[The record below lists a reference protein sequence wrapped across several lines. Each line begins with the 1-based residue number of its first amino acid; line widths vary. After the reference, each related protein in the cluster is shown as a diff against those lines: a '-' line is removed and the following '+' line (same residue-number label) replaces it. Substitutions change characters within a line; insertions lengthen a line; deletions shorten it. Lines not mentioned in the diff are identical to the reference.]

1 MTTKFTLKQVQIC
14 SFCSFNTWTQYL
26 RPSAIKTL
34 IKKEK
39 THTNFIKIVIET
51 PCTLL
56 NTLASVWLGFA
67 IGSRTDL
74 RSVRV
79 THDAKQ
85 IQSMEP

>member
-1 MTTKFTLKQVQIC
+1 MTTKPTLKQVRIC
-14 SFCSFNTWTQYL
+14 SFCSFNTCTQYL
-26 RPSAIKTL
+26 RPSGIKTL

-39 THTNFIKIVIET
+39 TRTNFIKIVIET
-51 PCTLL
+51 PSTLL